1 MYQKTKSRIKSAVD
15 TVKEYIKINDVI
27 AILAGVLSGRT
38 FLLYN
43 LSPFGIAC
51 ITAYIMKKYYSMV
64 CLLPMLGVLCSG
76 RGQYGIKYIIVYFL
90 MGIVSFFQDKF
101 KNKKILYGACFGA
114 VILGNILYFLL
125 SEGTLYDFI
134 VLGLECVFAYFLADS
149 YLVFFSYF
157 ESAKI
162 RRTMTKREL
171 YSLSAVFLVMLA
183 SVADIKLVFDITV
196 SGVIADFVILFTAIE
211 FSTGVCAVSGVMTG
225 AVMGVANPQMLYC
238 VGSYGI
244 SAVFASLG
252 SKYKKLG
259 AICAFILSNAFFTF
273 YANNSSYMLVNVFEV
288 MLAGVVISI
297 IPSHKLDEVKNNI
310 LMLLPG
316 AKAREARRVEIVKY
330 SAGTRMK
337 KLSTVFEKMAEVIT
351 KNNKKP
357 ILSKEKEEK
366 MLVENVAQR
375 VCKTCRNSK
384 KCWVDEYQN
393 TYKVVSGLLKATS
406 LRGWAENYDVPPQ
419 FKNVCYNPSALVL
432 ETNKVYELYRVNA
445 VWESKVSESRKLINQ
460 QLCDVS
466 EVVKNIASEIE
477 NGYSFE
483 IEAEEKII
491 EMLDDLGVKVKNVAV
506 MKEKEERYQVSVSV
520 ADCKKDNTCRF
531 LIAPVAEKVLK
542 RRFYPENKN
551 CNSSNCTIKLIER
564 EWFEAEVGISRIRQK
579 GEKEWGDSYAIIRPG
594 NGKIIVALSDGMG
607 SGSEAAKES
616 NETVR
621 LLEGMLVAGI
631 DKETAVKLINSV
643 LILKSYDENFATI
656 DMLVFDLYTG
666 VGEFIK
672 TGSAG
677 SYIKKG
683 KKVVCLRSASLPTG
697 IVGTLEPAKSRMRF
711 VKGDIIIIASDGVT
725 EVIRDD
731 SWIREVLKNL
741 QEQSAQEISEL
752 LMSKALKLQTEH
764 TDDMTVIAVK
774 IKEK

>member
-1 MYQKTKSRIKSAVD
+1 MYQKTKNRVKSVLE
-15 TVKEYIKINDVI
+15 TVKTYIKVNDII

-43 LSPFGIAC
+43 MSPFGIAC
-51 ITAYIMKKYYSMV
+51 TIAYITKNYSSMV
-64 CLLPMLGVLCSG
+64 CLLPMLGVMLSG
-76 RGQYGIKYIIVYFL
+76 REAYAVKYILVYFF
-90 MGIVSFFQDKF
+90 MGIVGFFSDKL
-101 KNKKILYGACFGA
+101 KNRNVLYALCYMGVF
-114 VILGNILYFLL
+114 VGNIIYF
-125 SEGTLYDFI
+125 SVSGGTLYDFI
-134 VLGLECVFAYFLADS
+134 VLGLECICSYFLAEG
-149 YLVFFSYF
+149 YYIFFSYF
-157 ESAKI
+157 ETEKI
-162 RRTMTKREL
+162 RRTMTKKEL
-171 YSLSAVFLVMLA
+171 YALSVVFLVMLA
-183 SVADIKLVFDITV
+183 SVADIKLAFDITL
-196 SGVIADFVILFTAIE
+196 SGIIADFVILFTALQ
-211 FSTGVCAVSGVMTG
+211 FGTGVCAVAGVLAG
-225 AVMGVANPQMLYC
+225 AVMGIANPEMLYC

-244 SAVFASLG
+244 SAIFASLG
-252 SKYKKLG
+252 SKYKKMG

-273 YANNSSYMLVNVFEV
+273 YANNSSYILVNIFEV
-288 MLAGVVISI
+288 VIAGSVILCVPES
-297 IPSHKLDEVKNNI
+297 KLESAKNSI

-316 AKAREARRVEIVKY
+316 VKVREARRVEIVKC
-330 SAGTRMK
+330 SAGERMK
-337 KLSTVFEKMAEVIT
+337 KLSMVFEKMAEVIT
-351 KNNKKP
+351 KNNKKT
-357 ILSKEKEEK
+357 IQSKEKEEK

-384 KCWVDEYQN
+384 KCWIEEYQN
-393 TYKVVSGLLKATS
+393 TYSVVSGLLKATA
-406 LRGWAENYDVPPQ
+406 LRGWAENYDIPPQ

-432 ETNKVYELYRVNA
+432 ETNKVYELYRVNT
-445 VWESKVSESRKLINQ
+445 VWESKIDESRKLINQ
-460 QLCDVS
+460 QLNDVS
-466 EVVKNIASEIE
+466 DVVKNIASEIE

-483 IEAEEKII
+483 LEAEEKII
-491 EMLDDLGVKVKNVAV
+491 ELLDNLGVKVTSVAV
-506 MKEKEERYQVSVSV
+506 MKEKEERYQVNITV
-520 ADCKKDNTCRF
+520 ADCKKDNACRF

-551 CNSSNCTIKLIER
+551 CTSSNCVIKLIER
-564 EWFEAEVGISRIRQK
+564 EWYQADVGISRVRQK

-594 NGKIIVALSDGMG
+594 NGKIIIALSDGMG
-607 SGSEAAKES
+607 SGSTAARES
-616 NETVR
+616 NETVH

-683 KKVVCLRSASLPTG
+683 KKVVCLKSNSLPTG
-697 IVGTLEPAKSRMRF
+697 IVGALEPAKSQMRF
-711 VKGDIIIIASDGVT
+711 MKGDVIIIASDGVT

-741 QEQSAQEISEL
+741 KEETAQEISDL
-752 LMSKALKLQTEH
+752 LLSKASMLQTEH